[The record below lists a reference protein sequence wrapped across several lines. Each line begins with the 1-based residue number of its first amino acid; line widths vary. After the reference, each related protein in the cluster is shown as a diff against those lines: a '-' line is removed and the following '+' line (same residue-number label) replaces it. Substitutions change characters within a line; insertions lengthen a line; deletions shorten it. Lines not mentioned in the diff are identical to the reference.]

1 MNIVFGLPIFQAGSS
16 AGVVP
21 DRITYSGT
29 TEEKESRTAVEPAP
43 PSPPAAPPPACGG
56 LDGRTDVYLTTGK
69 LCGEL
74 DGAKT
79 DCSKYYTFFPPTG
92 ELRLCG
98 PPPTQETT
106 VAAAP
111 AFDLDSLLRVNAC
124 SDGGAFRCPPMP
136 PPSLPEAP
144 PPSGDVLG
152 QEVDAG
158 AQELSEE
165 EPCAWEVGRRHRCEE
180 EPAQQGLVTALVVI
194 LVVFLVVI
202 LVFFLVQTGFLKRKR
217 GGKKM
222 TGVDDLVRT
231 SSA

>member
-1 MNIVFGLPIFQAGSS
+1 MV
-16 AGVVP
+16 
-21 DRITYSGT
+21 
-29 TEEKESRTAVEPAP
+29 
-43 PSPPAAPPPACGG
+43 
-56 LDGRTDVYLTTGK
+56 
-69 LCGEL
+69 
-74 DGAKT
+74 
-79 DCSKYYTFFPPTG
+79 
-92 ELRLCG
+92 
-98 PPPTQETT
+98 
-106 VAAAP
+106 AAP

-144 PPSGDVLG
+144 PPPSGDVLG
-152 QEVDAG
+152 QEVDTG

-165 EPCAWEVGRRHRCEE
+165 EP
-180 EPAQQGLVTALVVI
+180 AQQTGLVTALVVI

>member
-1 MNIVFGLPIFQAGSS
+1 MQPNGLWS
-16 AGVVP
+16 
-21 DRITYSGT
+21 
-29 TEEKESRTAVEPAP
+29 AVEVGVL
-43 PSPPAAPPPACGG
+43 S
-56 LDGRTDVYLTTGK
+56 
-69 LCGEL
+69 
-74 DGAKT
+74 KT
-79 DCSKYYTFFPPTG
+79 VTLARMSSSKVLLRCAVCV
-92 ELRLCG
+92 LRLS
-98 PPPTQETT
+98 T
-106 VAAAP
+106 
-111 AFDLDSLLRVNAC
+111 NW
-124 SDGGAFRCPPMP
+124 
-136 PPSLPEAP
+136 
-144 PPSGDVLG
+144 GDVLG

-165 EPCAWEVGRRHRCEE
+165 EPCAWEAGRRHRCEE